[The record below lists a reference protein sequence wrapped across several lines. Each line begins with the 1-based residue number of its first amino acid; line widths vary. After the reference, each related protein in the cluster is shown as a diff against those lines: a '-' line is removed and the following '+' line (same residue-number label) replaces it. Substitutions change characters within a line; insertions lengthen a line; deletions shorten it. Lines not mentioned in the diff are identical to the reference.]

1 MTITDAFNTYNYA
14 LDLLYKEKYEVFTM
28 SKDEEYIL
36 YIQKEDD
43 ITFAEEPLSL
53 LAITYLRR
61 TISIDK
67 DRIDIFM
74 NDYSALAIK
83 DIIERN
89 CKLSITSD
97 YCPDWYDW
105 IATKNSDM
113 YIAQT
118 PLRLLSLILIVDSY
132 GIDWDRHKIPC
143 YLNNIK
149 DL

>member
-83 DIIERN
+83 DIIER
-89 CKLSITSD
+89 
-97 YCPDWYDW
+97 
-105 IATKNSDM
+105 KNSDM

-132 GIDWDRHKIPC
+132 GIDWNRHKIPC

>member
-14 LDLLYKEKYEVFTM
+14 LDLLYKEKYEIFTM

-74 NDYSALAIK
+74 
-83 DIIERN
+83 
-89 CKLSITSD
+89 SD

-132 GIDWDRHKIPC
+132 GIDWNRHKIPC

>member
-83 DIIERN
+83 DM
-89 CKLSITSD
+89 KG
-97 YCPDWYDW
+97 
-105 IATKNSDM
+105 IAN
-113 YIAQT
+113 
-118 PLRLLSLILIVDSY
+118 
-132 GIDWDRHKIPC
+132 
-143 YLNNIK
+143 
-149 DL
+149 

>member
-67 DRIDIFM
+67 DRIDIFI

-83 DIIERN
+83 DIIEWN
-89 CKLSITSD
+89 CKLSITSE
-97 YCPDWYDW
+97 YCPDWYGW

-132 GIDWDRHKIPC
+132 GIDWNRHKIPC

>member
-89 CKLSITSD
+89 CKLSITS
-97 YCPDWYDW
+97 
-105 IATKNSDM
+105 
-113 YIAQT
+113 
-118 PLRLLSLILIVDSY
+118 
-132 GIDWDRHKIPC
+132 
-143 YLNNIK
+143 
-149 DL
+149 